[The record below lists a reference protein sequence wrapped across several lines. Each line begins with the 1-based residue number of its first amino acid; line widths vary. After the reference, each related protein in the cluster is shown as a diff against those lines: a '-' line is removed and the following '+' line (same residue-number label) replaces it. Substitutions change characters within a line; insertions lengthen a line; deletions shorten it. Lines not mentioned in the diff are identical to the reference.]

1 MFDRDFLLSFGA
13 VIFFTTMLIIK
24 DKHKTKRVL
33 DLVRNPLFTIN
44 ILVVIAFSYYMLNSD
59 EDTEDNKR
67 KKDSTKSALLGLLIA
82 LMAHV
87 EMKIAPFWLIFCA
100 SYFLKV

>member
-44 ILVVIAFSYYMLNSD
+44 ILVVIGFSYYMLNSD
-59 EDTEDNKR
+59 EDKENKR
-67 KKDSTKSALLGLLIA
+67 KKAAIKQALLGLLIA
-82 LMAHV
+82 FMAHV